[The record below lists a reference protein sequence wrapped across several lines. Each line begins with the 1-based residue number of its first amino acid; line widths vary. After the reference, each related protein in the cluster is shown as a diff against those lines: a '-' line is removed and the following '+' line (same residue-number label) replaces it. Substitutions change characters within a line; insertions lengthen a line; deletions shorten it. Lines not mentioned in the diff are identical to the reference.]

1 MFPARSFI
9 AILSIVLGVAAASPT
24 QSADFRVENKVYIE
38 GQAKPQSQG
47 MTIFHDGLVYDFLA
61 DPPEIMVF
69 DKPHG
74 RFVLLDAGRRVQSEV
89 ATDDVKAFT
98 DRAKKSLA
106 KSKAPPQIHWL
117 AEPAFDTTYDS
128 ATSLLTLRS
137 EWLTYQVVLLP
148 TGPEAAAQY
157 REFSDWDAQFN
168 HVINPQSRPP
178 FPRMM
183 LNAELERNHGI
194 AKEVQLT
201 TTFFTQTPTK
211 ITSRHELAG
220 QLDASDMKRVA
231 EAREDMKSFQ
241 HVALKDY
248 VQRK

>member
-1 MFPARSFI
+1 MHSESLSCSLPVRSSQFCSSS
-9 AILSIVLGVAAASPT
+9 LESRRPRRRST
-24 QSADFRVENKVYIE
+24 DFRVENKIYIE

-47 MTIFHDGLVYDFLA
+47 TTIFHAGLVYDFLA

-69 DKPHG
+69 DRPHG
-74 RFVLLDAGRRVQSEV
+74 RFVLLDLGRRVQSEV
-89 ATDDVKAFT
+89 STEDVKAFI

-106 KSKAPPQIHWL
+106 RSKAPPQIHWL

-183 LNAELERNHGI
+183 LNEALERNHGI

-201 TTFFTQTPTK
+201 TSFFAHTPTK
-211 ITSRHELAG
+211 ITSRHELHRAIG
-220 QLDASDMKRVA
+220 RVGHEANRRGPRGNEELPTRVA
-231 EAREDMKSFQ
+231 
-241 HVALKDY
+241 
-248 VQRK
+248 